1 MYFYRLLSLD
11 ELKQKKIHDN
21 KNQFWL
27 YENTHKYIKNKNYIH
42 LFLNAESCFEDFS
55 MKAHHKCYVA
65 KFNIPDEIVCKYG
78 IGLGGYSPTFN
89 TYNKKYRTVDKS
101 GHFWL
106 PEIAIPEDDF
116 SYDWCLDVNKAVDN
130 EGKRYLKDDY
140 ITEDDYYREIVYD
153 AYLFGFK
160 NKDELLLKYRKMIEL
175 MKHIIYVL
183 TTTKRINIAPKDL
196 NDDSLSAAYSLVNY
210 GINNGY
216 LKDINEIG
224 IVSSERVDFDAINIM
239 EGSILDI
246 VISKKTRV
254 LNRSFCARL
263 KTLGIEIIDNK
274 DTYNIQIP
282 KVKTKVL

>member
-89 TYNKKYRTVDKS
+89 TYNKKYRTVDKQ

-116 SYDWCLDVNKAVDN
+116 SYDWCVDVHKAVDN
-130 EGKRYLKDDY
+130 DGKRYLKGDY
-140 ITEDDYYREIVYD
+140 ITEDEYYKEIVYD
-153 AYLFGFK
+153 GYLLGFK
-160 NKDELLLKYRKMIEL
+160 DKNELLLKYRKMIEL

-183 TTTKRINIAPKDL
+183 TTTKKINIPSKYL
-196 NDDSLSAAYSLVNY
+196 NEDSISAAYSIINY

-216 LKDINEIG
+216 IKEATEIKF
-224 IVSSERVDFDAINIM
+224 ISLDKIDFDAINIM
-239 EGSILDI
+239 EGSVLDI
-246 VISKKTRV
+246 VVSKKTNG

-263 KTLGIEIIDNK
+263 KALCIEIIESQSIG
-274 DTYNIQIP
+274 NIE
-282 KVKTKVL
+282 KTKVKKNL